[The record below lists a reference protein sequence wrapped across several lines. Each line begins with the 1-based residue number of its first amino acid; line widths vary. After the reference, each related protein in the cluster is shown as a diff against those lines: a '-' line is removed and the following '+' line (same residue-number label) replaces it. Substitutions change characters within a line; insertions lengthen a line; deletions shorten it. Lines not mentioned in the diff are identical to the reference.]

1 MNGFFHKYSYNIVKN
16 LVNQF
21 AISLFGAM
29 LSMVT
34 TAAGNTGFAISVSI
48 FAIVFY
54 LFLVYTT
61 TWEIG
66 AKDRVSVDVGKMDYK
81 PHTGLLIALVSNI
94 PNFFIAT
101 MYFVSSLFPDTS
113 KVAGTINFLS
123 GIFSMIF
130 QGMYTGL
137 LMSIRVSETDFLINM
152 WWAFFLIIIPGL
164 VTSWIAYYTGF
175 KNFRILAQFF
185 DKKTH
190 NKK

>member
-1 MNGFFHKYSYNIVKN
+1 MKVFFHKYSYNIVKN

-34 TAAGNTGFAISVSI
+34 TASGNTGFAISVSI

-54 LFLVYTT
+54 LFLVYIT

-66 AKDRVSVDVGKMDYK
+66 AKDRVSVDVGKMEYR

-94 PNFFIAT
+94 PNFLIAIL
-101 MYFVSSLFPDTS
+101 YFVSSLFPDTS

-137 LMSIRVSETDFLINM
+137 LMSIRFSSGLYLINM
-152 WWAFFLIIIPGL
+152 WWAFFIIIIPGL

-175 KNFRILAQFF
+175 KNFRMIAPLF
-185 DKKTH
+185 DKKNQTR
-190 NKK
+190 K